1 MVTTRRICRIDVALM
16 IRVYVYRLL
25 IREALE
31 FLGAV
36 SKLFEFSDFFRGFT
50 HDI

>member
-1 MVTTRRICRIDVALM
+1 M
-16 IRVYVYRLL
+16 IRVYVVYRLL

-36 SKLFEFSDFFRGFT
+36 SKLFEFSDFPMSHTIFERT
-50 HDI
+50 AV